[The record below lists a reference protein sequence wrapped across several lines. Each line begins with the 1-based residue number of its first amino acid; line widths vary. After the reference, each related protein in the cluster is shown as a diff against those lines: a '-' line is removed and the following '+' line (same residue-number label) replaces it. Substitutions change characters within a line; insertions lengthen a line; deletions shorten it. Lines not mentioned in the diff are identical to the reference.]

1 MASNLLQFLLDLDDP
16 APNPPSIHLQL
27 RLAGAPGP
35 NATSQPGQLA
45 PMAGEAREQIL
56 ELGQLDLELPLPRS
70 GALGE
75 NIQNEPGP
83 INHLSTKGGF
93 EISLLGTGQVIVED
107 DEIHALLADRPDLL
121 DLPRTDQGA
130 GIGQEPLLEDAKGRR
145 SPCRDRQLSQL
156 LQGILGVPTG
166 LVRPPEP
173 DEDRHFTPW

>member
-1 MASNLLQFLLDLDDP
+1 MASNLLQLLLDLDDP
-16 APNPPSIHLQL
+16 APNPSSIHLQL

-35 NATSQPGQLA
+35 NAPSQPGQLA

-83 INHLSTKGGF
+83 INHLSAKGGF

-107 DEIHALLADRPDLL
+107 DKIHALLPPPSPGPIGVRGWGRNRSG
-121 DLPRTDQGA
+121 RT
-130 GIGQEPLLEDAKGRR
+130 R
-145 SPCRDRQLSQL
+145 
-156 LQGILGVPTG
+156 GVGVAPA
-166 LVRPPEP
+166 EIAS
-173 DEDRHFTPW
+173 